1 MTIEVAVE
9 VAVCILHTPD
19 DRFLLQLRDN
29 VPNIIYPGCW
39 GLFGGHIE
47 AGETPE
53 IAVVREI
60 YEEIGYDLVD
70 AIKFAVDREEK
81 VIRHI
86 FSAPLDV
93 GLADLVLGEGW
104 DMGLLT
110 LAEIATGAHYSTIAN
125 QVRPIGPI
133 HQRILQSFA
142 SSLGADR

>member
-1 MTIEVAVE
+1 MTIEQIE
-9 VAVCILHTPD
+9 VAVCILYTSD
-19 DRFLLQLRDN
+19 DRFLLQLRDE

-60 YEEIGYDLVD
+60 QEEISYDLIG
-70 AIKFAVDREEK
+70 ATRFAVDREAH

-86 FSAPLDV
+86 FSAPLHV

-104 DMGLLT
+104 DMGLLS
-110 LAEIATGAHYSTIAN
+110 LAAIATGAHYSSIAN

-133 HQRILQSFA
+133 HQKILQSFA
-142 SSLGADR
+142 SSFGVDR

>member
-1 MTIEVAVE
+1 MIE
-9 VAVCILHTPD
+9 VAVCILYTSD
-19 DRFLLQLRDN
+19 DRFLLQLRDD

-60 YEEIGYDLVD
+60 QEEISYNLTG
-70 AIKFAVDREEK
+70 ATKFTVDRQESH
-81 VIRHI
+81 VVRHI
-86 FSAPLDV
+86 FSAPLHV

-110 LAEIATGAHYSTIAN
+110 LAEIATGAHYSSIAN

-133 HQRILQSFA
+133 HQKILQSFA
-142 SSLGADR
+142 SSFGADR

>member
-1 MTIEVAVE
+1 MTIE

-19 DRFLLQLRDN
+19 DRFLLQLRDD

-60 YEEIGYDLVD
+60 QEEISYNLTG
-70 AIKFAVDREEK
+70 ATKFAVDREEH

-86 FSAPLDV
+86 FSAPLHV

-110 LAEIATGAHYSTIAN
+110 MAEILAGAHYSSIAN

-133 HQRILQSFA
+133 HQKILQSFA